1 MNAKSH
7 PRLLFYVETHCCHS
21 HATPA
26 IKYNKCWKLFKRI
39 FPNKKILCHQYEN
52 AATPIFSSVPT
63 PGRSK
68 KRLHTH
74 SYISTKNWNPQRK
87 HWKLFSL
94 LSFLSHAAATSELS
108 IRYERWKMVQ
118 RHFPFGDKMFYP
130 WGKSDCRSC
139 VTVAALECFFDQH
152 TASKYKKELFYI
164 NWLEAS
170 CILFIAV
177 ACGTN

>member
-1 MNAKSH
+1 MMWVKYPFQMSSLALCYLQNDFSAFSEGQFLLQVKPARMNAKSH

-68 KRLHTH
+68 KGYTH
-74 SYISTKNWNPQRK
+74 IHIFPQK
-87 HWKLFSL
+87 TETHNVNTGNFFPC
-94 LSFLSHAAATSELS
+94 FLSSRMLPQPQNTQSGMNAENW
-108 IRYERWKMVQ
+108 Y
-118 RHFPFGDKMFYP
+118 
-130 WGKSDCRSC
+130 SDIFIL
-139 VTVAALECFFDQH
+139 VTKCF
-152 TASKYKKELFYI
+152 I
-164 NWLEAS
+164 P
-170 CILFIAV
+170 
-177 ACGTN
+177 